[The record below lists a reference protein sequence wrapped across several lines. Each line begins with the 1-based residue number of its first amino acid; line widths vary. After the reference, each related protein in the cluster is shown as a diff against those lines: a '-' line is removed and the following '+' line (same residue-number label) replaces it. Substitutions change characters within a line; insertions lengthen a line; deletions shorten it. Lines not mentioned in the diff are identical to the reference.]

1 MAPKKKKKPT
11 ANPARGFATTS
22 VPSKSK
28 TVDQPDEA
36 LGDASAAGTST
47 DTGTKITAPGKDKV
61 VTSKDGEHAEQGL
74 KIQDMTADEF
84 EAHLEDSE
92 LESLLA
98 KYATRCVADARRQV
112 ARLETE
118 RRQLRPQSQKLS
130 TYTWLLEET
139 IENLIDMDARD
150 TSCGPSTSRSV
161 ETAVDEEKLL
171 LDLWT
176 LERVLV
182 SLKFPRVSEALAHI
196 TELALLRQ
204 LKSATDSLPGLP
216 EALQWYACKM
226 PEGELINYEQ
236 TTGTMTGVSG
246 TSTPL
251 QVTSECQQRQPKDVA
266 SIFPARPKTDKDTE
280 PPTANQSRQSPAS
293 TPAQVSEAEDSSS
306 SLVSSESDED
316 DDPAKL
322 TEKAIRI
329 QRLLWKAQN
338 DDASDAKKSG
348 TTKERRIAK
357 LHRKLEQLHR
367 DPLFDKQEAQT
378 AWDTVFAELL
388 ITRQEL
394 MRATARKRREE
405 KQATIQ
411 HNIDDDTA
419 NKGPVSEDDVLAAAE
434 DEDALLGGMFGESED
449 PNASEHNQPASE
461 DPIRLLEFGKWS
473 GLSPKRLLDEVCKGR
488 DSRCRIQVRIVQRT
502 SYSARHKLEIYWT
515 ADTLAEAHTITAL
528 PPEVSAQVDER
539 LWVLEMTRVAAAD
552 TTQSEAYICT
562 IGLFLVST
570 LGASEHKSVG
580 RLPTVW
586 RDVVKDLGDAKEA
599 IVNEE
604 RKGALRRLRALISK
618 TQNELRRQQATPP
631 SQDPSESHS
640 IAGAPRRA
648 RAPFTVSWSPDQ
660 VSKEWNSRISRPSFQ
675 EMLQVRQQLPV
686 HHYKDRIL
694 SCIAENPVS
703 VICAETGA
711 GKSSGIPVLLLEQ
724 AFGGAQDYRILVTQ
738 PRRISAIS
746 LARRVS
752 QELGESRNDI
762 GTNRSLVGYAIRLES
777 KTSSTTRITY
787 ATTGVLLRML
797 EDSPDLNELDCLI
810 LDEVHERT
818 MDLDLLF
825 IALQKLQKRRSTLKI
840 VLMSA
845 TVDAKKFSDYFGGAP
860 VLDLPG
866 RTFPV
871 EVGFLEDAV
880 EATNDMTG
888 VKEKDLTI
896 QEEERDLNEAYVS
909 EKGRPV
915 IAEPE
920 KYSNKTQQ
928 TISNMDEYHIDY
940 GLIAKLAA
948 CIASKPRY
956 AKYST
961 AILIFMP
968 GIGEMRRLHNL
979 LLSMDTFGRGWIVH
993 LLHSTF
999 STEELER
1006 AFERPPKGQRK
1017 IVIATNIAETG
1028 ITIPD
1033 VTAVI
1038 DTCKEKIMRFDER
1051 RQLSR
1056 LTEGFIS
1063 RSSARQRR
1071 GRAARVQEGLCF
1083 HLVTKHRYDNLMLE
1097 QQVPE
1102 MLRLS
1107 LQDPI
1112 LRIKVWNLG
1121 SIEETLN
1128 AAIEPPLRKNVL
1140 RAIDKLKD
1148 AGALAK
1154 NEALTPLGQQI
1165 ARLPLE
1171 VLLAKLAILGVIFQC
1186 LDPVLAI
1193 ISLLTSKSPFLS
1205 APTSGSQTD
1214 ARRTFSRGDSDLLS
1228 SLNAYESWKKAKA
1241 ARSAQ
1246 EFCRKNHISDQTMVQ
1261 VEAQK
1266 IQLLV
1271 YLVDAGLVKLDPEE
1285 RAALNRARAQSSS
1298 GGRGGGGLA
1307 SHSVIIPPRYNLPVI
1322 PDRALNAIVATAL
1335 YPRVLMR
1342 EGKGWR
1348 NVYTNQIV
1356 SLTSRSVNHP
1366 SSSSSSSSKPPRWLS
1381 FYEAMQNP
1389 RSGSLNVFETS
1400 AIPESALAIL
1410 IGAEAEI
1417 KFFAGV
1423 LVLDGGKIRLSVRR
1437 WRELMAVK
1445 ILRERVL
1452 ATLERSY
1459 QKPGEVREEGRAWL
1473 DMWLK
1478 IEAAQEA

>member
-22 VPSKSK
+22 LPSKSK
-28 TVDQPDEA
+28 TVDEPDQA
-36 LGDASAAGTST
+36 LVNVNDESLVAGT
-47 DTGTKITAPGKDKV
+47 DTKLTARLD
-61 VTSKDGEHAEQGL
+61 DEHAAPNSGKPSEHGL
-74 KIQDMTADEF
+74 KIQDMTPEEF
-84 EAHLEDSE
+84 EAHLEESE
-92 LESLLA
+92 LETMLS
-98 KYATRCVADARRQV
+98 KYANRCIADARRQV
-112 ARLETE
+112 VRLETE
-118 RRQLRPQSQKLS
+118 RRQLRPQAHRLS
-130 TYTWLLEET
+130 TYNWLPEET
-139 IENLIDMDARD
+139 INDVFGMDVGD
-150 TSCGPSTSRSV
+150 TNAVFPASRGVRTS
-161 ETAVDEEKLL
+161 VDEEKLSV
-171 LDLWT
+171 DLWS

-182 SLKFPRVSEALAHI
+182 SLNFPSVSLAVAYI
-196 TELALLRQ
+196 TEIALLGQ
-204 LKSATDSLPGLP
+204 LTVTPDSLSGLP
-216 EALQWYACKM
+216 EALQWYASKG
-226 PEGELINYEQ
+226 PATELMNYEQ
-236 TTGTMTGVSG
+236 TTGTKTGLSG
-246 TSTPL
+246 DSTPL
-251 QVTSECQQRQPKDVA
+251 QIASE
-266 SIFPARPKTDKDTE
+266 PATG
-280 PPTANQSRQSPAS
+280 NQSRQSPAA
-293 TPAQVSEAEDSSS
+293 TPAGVAEAEEDSSAS
-306 SLVSSESDED
+306 PEASESEED
-316 DDPAKL
+316 NDPAKL
-322 TEKAIRI
+322 TEKFVGI
-329 QRLLWKAQN
+329 QQQIWVAQN
-338 DDASDAKKSG
+338 EEANDRMKAVAR
-348 TTKERRIAK
+348 KEKRIARLQSK
-357 LHRKLEQLHR
+357 LQQLCC
-367 DPLFDKQEAQT
+367 DPLFDKQEAEA
-378 AWDTVFAELL
+378 AWATILTQL
-388 ITRQEL
+388 QGTRQQL
-394 MRATARKRREE
+394 MRVAATKRREQ
-405 KQATIQ
+405 KQAAAQ
-411 HNIDDDTA
+411 QNIDDDTEIKKLVA
-419 NKGPVSEDDVLAAAE
+419 EDNGPATAE
-434 DEDALLGGMFGESED
+434 DEDGLLGGMFGESED
-449 PNASEHNQPASE
+449 TLIPQQNHPASE
-461 DPIRLLEFGKWS
+461 SSIRLLDFGNWS
-473 GLSPKRLLDEVCKGR
+473 GLSPKRLLDEVCRTR
-488 DSRCRIQVRIVQRT
+488 DSGCRVQSRTLQET
-502 SYSARHKLEIYWT
+502 SYSARHTLQISWT
-515 ADTLAEAHTITAL
+515 ANTMPEGLATTAL
-528 PPEVSAQVDER
+528 PPEIFAQVSER
-539 LWVLEMTRVAAAD
+539 LWELEMRMIAAAS
-552 TTQSEAYICT
+552 TAQSEAYICT
-562 IGLFLVST
+562 LGLFLVST
-570 LGASEHKSVG
+570 LGASEQKAIG

-586 RDVVKDLGDAKEA
+586 RDVVKDLGEAKEKV
-599 IVNEE
+599 VNKE
-604 RKGALRRLRALISK
+604 RKETLRRLRALIHE
-618 TQNELRRQQATPP
+618 TQERLKQQQAKLP
-631 SQDPSESHS
+631 SKELAKPLSNVSD
-640 IAGAPRRA
+640 RR
-648 RAPFTVSWSPDQ
+648 RTRVPVSNWSPEQ
-660 VSKEWNSRISRPSFQ
+660 VSKEWNMRTSHSSFH
-675 EMLQVRQQLPV
+675 EMLQIRQQLPV
-686 HHYKDRIL
+686 HQYKDQIL
-694 SCIAENPVS
+694 SCIRKNAVS

-724 AFGGAQDYRILVTQ
+724 EFSAGRDYRILVTQ
-738 PRRISAIS
+738 PRRISAIT

-777 KTSSTTRITY
+777 KTSNTTRITY

-797 EDSPDLNELDCLI
+797 EESPNLIELDCLI

-825 IALQKLQKRRSTLKI
+825 IALQKLMKRRSTLKI

-880 EATNDMTG
+880 EVTNDLAG
-888 VKEKDLTI
+888 VKENDLVV
-896 QEEERDLNEAYVS
+896 QDEDQDFDEFYAND
-909 EKGRPV
+909 KGRPV

-920 KYSNKTQQ
+920 KYSSQTQQ
-928 TISNMDEYHIDY
+928 AVVNMDEYHIDY
-940 GLIAKLAA
+940 SLVAKLAA
-948 CIASKPRY
+948 TIATKPRY
-956 AKYST
+956 AKYSS

-968 GIGEMRRLHNL
+968 GIGEMRRLYSF
-979 LLSMDTFGRGWIVH
+979 LLSMDTFGRNWVVH

-1006 AFERPPKGQRK
+1006 AFERPPKGHRK

-1083 HLVTKHRYDNLMLE
+1083 HLVTKHRYENLMLE

-1128 AAIEPPLRKNVL
+1128 AAIEPPSRKNVL

-1171 VLLAKLAILGVIFQC
+1171 VLLAKLAIFGVIFRC
-1186 LDPVLAI
+1186 LDPILAI
-1193 ISLLTSKSPFLS
+1193 ISLLGSKSPFLPI
-1205 APTSGSQTD
+1205 PTSGSQID
-1214 ARRTFSRGDSDLLS
+1214 ARHAFSRGNSDLLS

-1241 ARSAQ
+1241 ARMAQ
-1246 EFCRKNHISDQTMVQ
+1246 EFCRKNHISDQTMGQ

-1271 YLVDAGLVKLDPEE
+1271 YLVDAGLVTLEPEE
-1285 RAALNRARAQSSS
+1285 RAALNRARTYS
-1298 GGRGGGGLA
+1298 GRGGVLP
-1307 SHSVIIPPRYNLPVI
+1307 SYDIPARYNQTV
-1322 PDRALNAIVATAL
+1322 PDRALNAIIAMAL
-1335 YPRVLMR
+1335 YPRILMQ

-1348 NVYTNQIV
+1348 NVYTNQLV
-1356 SLTSRSVNHP
+1356 SLIPRSVNHP
-1366 SSSSSSSSKPPRWLS
+1366 SSSQTPKTAPTAPRWLS
-1381 FYEAMQNP
+1381 FYEAVQNT
-1389 RSGSLNVFETS
+1389 RSGALNVFETS
-1400 AIPESALAIL
+1400 AIPESALAML
-1410 IGAEAEI
+1410 LGAEAEF

-1423 LVLDGGKIRLSVRR
+1423 LLLDGGKVKLSVKR

-1452 ATLERSY
+1452 GVLEECYKR
-1459 QKPGEVREEGRAWL
+1459 PGEVGEEGRVWL

-1478 IEAAQEA
+1478 IEAAQEG

>member
-11 ANPARGFATTS
+11 TNPARGFATTS

-28 TVDQPDEA
+28 AVDEPDEA
-36 LGDASAAGTST
+36 LVSVNDTTQGPGTDA
-47 DTGTKITAPGKDKV
+47 KLTAPVNDEH
-61 VTSKDGEHAEQGL
+61 TASKNGEQARQDL
-74 KIQDMTADEF
+74 KIQDMTPEEL

-92 LESLLA
+92 LEGILA
-98 KYATRCVADARRQV
+98 RYATRCIADARRQV
-112 ARLETE
+112 VRLETE
-118 RRQLRPQSQKLS
+118 RRQLRPQAQKLS
-130 TYTWLLEET
+130 TYSWLPEET
-139 IENLIDMDARD
+139 VDDLFDVDAHD
-150 TSCGPSTSRSV
+150 TSHVSSASRGV
-161 ETAVDEEKLL
+161 ETSVDEEKLL
-171 LDLWT
+171 LDLWS

-182 SLKFPRVSEALAHI
+182 SLKFPRVSQAVAHI
-196 TELALLRQ
+196 AETALLGQ
-204 LKSATDSLPGLP
+204 LRRTPESLPGLP
-216 EALQWYACKM
+216 EAFQWYASKT
-226 PEGELINYEQ
+226 PEGELVNYEQ
-236 TTGTMTGVSG
+236 TQGTLTGLSG
-246 TSTPL
+246 DNTPFQITS
-251 QVTSECQQRQPKDVA
+251 
-266 SIFPARPKTDKDTE
+266 E
-280 PPTANQSRQSPAS
+280 PPTASQSRQSPAS
-293 TPAQVSEAEDSSS
+293 TPARVSEAEEDSSL
-306 SLVSSESDED
+306 SLESPESEED
-316 DDPAKL
+316 NDPAKL
-322 TEKAIRI
+322 TDKSVQI
-329 QRLLWKAQN
+329 QRLLWEAQN
-338 DDASDAKKSG
+338 EETNGIMKAE
-348 TTKERRIAK
+348 TRKERRITK
-357 LHRKLEQLHR
+357 LHRKLQLLQR
-367 DPLFDKQEAQT
+367 DPLFDKHEAEA
-378 AWDTVFAELL
+378 AWETILTQLL
-388 ITRQEL
+388 ATRQQL
-394 MRATARKRREE
+394 MRADAAKRREG
-405 KQATIQ
+405 KRAAAHQ
-411 HNIDDDTA
+411 NLDDDT
-419 NKGPVSEDDVLAAAE
+419 KRQGPISEDNGPGAVE
-434 DEDALLGGMFGESED
+434 DEDAILGGMFGDSED
-449 PNASEHNQPASE
+449 TIASEQNLPASE
-461 DPIRLLEFGKWS
+461 SSVRLLDFGKWS
-473 GLSPKRLLDEVCKGR
+473 GLSPKRLLEEVCTGR
-488 DSRCRIQVRIVQRT
+488 DTRCRIQVRTLQQT
-502 SYSARHKLEIYWT
+502 PYSARHKLQIVWT
-515 ADTLAEAHTITAL
+515 ADNMTEAHTTTAL
-528 PPEVSAQVDER
+528 PPEVSAQVNER
-539 LWVLEMTRVAAAD
+539 FWELEMRSVAAAGAA
-552 TTQSEAYICT
+552 QSEAYICT
-562 IGLFLVST
+562 LALFLLST
-570 LGASEHKSVG
+570 LGASEQKAIG

-586 RDVVKDLGDAKEA
+586 RDVVKELSDAKE
-599 IVNEE
+599 ILVNTE
-604 RKGALRRLRALISK
+604 RKATLRRLRALILETK
-618 TQNELRRQQATPP
+618 DRLKQQQAILC
-631 SQDPSESHS
+631 SKEPSETHTDVGDRHR
-640 IAGAPRRA
+640 I
-648 RAPFTVSWSPDQ
+648 TVPVSAIWSPEQ
-660 VSKEWNSRISRPSFQ
+660 VTKEWDIRTSRPSFR
-675 EMLQVRQQLPV
+675 EMLQIREQLPV

-694 SCIAENPVS
+694 SCIAENAVS
-703 VICAETGA
+703 IICAETGA

-724 AFGGAQDYRILVTQ
+724 AFCASRDFRILVTQ
-738 PRRISAIS
+738 PRRISAIT

-797 EDSPDLNELDCLI
+797 EESPNLAELDCLV

-825 IALQKLQKRRSTLKI
+825 IALQKLLKRRSTLKI

-845 TVDAKKFSDYFGGAP
+845 TVDAKKFSDYFDGAP

-871 EVGFLEDAV
+871 EVGFLEDALEV
-880 EATNDMTG
+880 TNDLTG
-888 VKEKDLTI
+888 VKEKDPAI
-896 QEEERDLNEAYVS
+896 QDEDQDLNDSYVT
-909 EKGRPV
+909 EKGRP
-915 IAEPE
+915 IISEPE
-920 KYSNKTQQ
+920 KYSSQTQQ
-928 TISNMDEYHIDY
+928 TLSNMDEYHIDY

-948 CIASKPRY
+948 SIASKPRY
-956 AKYST
+956 AKYSS

-979 LLSMDTFGRGWIVH
+979 FLSMDTFSRDWIVH

-1038 DTCKEKIMRFDER
+1038 DSCKEKIMRFDER

-1083 HLVTKHRYDNLMLE
+1083 HLVTKHRFENLMLE

-1128 AAIEPPLRKNVL
+1128 AAIEPPSRKNVL

-1154 NEALTPLGQQI
+1154 NEALTPLGQRI

-1171 VLLAKLAILGVIFQC
+1171 VLLAKLAIFGVIFRC
-1186 LDPVLAI
+1186 LDPILAI
-1193 ISLLTSKSPFLS
+1193 ISLLTSKSPFLPIP
-1205 APTSGSQTD
+1205 ASGSQTD
-1214 ARRTFSRGDSDLLS
+1214 ARHMFSRGDSDLLS

-1241 ARSAQ
+1241 ARTGQ
-1246 EFCRKNHISDQTMVQ
+1246 EFCRKNHISDPAMGQ

-1271 YLVDAGLVKLDPEE
+1271 YLVDAGLVRLDPEE
-1285 RAALNRARAQSSS
+1285 RAALNRARTYS
-1298 GGRGGGGLA
+1298 GRGGGLLP
-1307 SHSVIIPPRYNLPVI
+1307 SYTIPVRYNQPV
-1322 PDRALNAIVATAL
+1322 PDRALNAIVAMAL

-1348 NVYTNQIV
+1348 NVYTNQVV

-1366 SSSSSSSSKPPRWLS
+1366 SHSPLTTPRATPRWLS
-1381 FYEAMQNP
+1381 FYEAMQNT

-1400 AIPESALAIL
+1400 AIPESALAVL
-1410 IGAEAEI
+1410 LGAEAEF

-1423 LVLDGGKIRLSVRR
+1423 LVLDGGKLRLSVRR

-1445 ILRERVL
+1445 ILRERL
-1452 ATLERSY
+1452 LGTLEKCYSRPS
-1459 QKPGEVREEGRAWL
+1459 EVGEEGRRWL

>member
-1 MAPKKKKKPT
+1 MAPKKKKKPA

-28 TVDQPDEA
+28 PIGEPDEA
-36 LGDASAAGTST
+36 VVSVNDTTPGPGTDAEL
-47 DTGTKITAPGKDKV
+47 TAPV
-61 VTSKDGEHAEQGL
+61 SDGNATLKSGEQAEQGR
-74 KIQDMTADEF
+74 KIQEMTPEEL

-92 LESLLA
+92 LDGVLA
-98 KYATRCVADARRQV
+98 KYATRCIADARRQV

-118 RRQLRPQSQKLS
+118 RRQLRPQALKLS
-130 TYTWLLEET
+130 TYNWLPEET
-139 IENLIDMDARD
+139 IDDLFDMVARD
-150 TSCGPSTSRSV
+150 TSPMSSAFRGV
-161 ETAVDEEKLL
+161 EIPVDEEKLL
-171 LDLWT
+171 LDLWS

-182 SLKFPRVSEALAHI
+182 SLKFPRVSEAIAHV
-196 TELALLRQ
+196 TETALLGQ
-204 LKSATDSLPGLP
+204 LRTIPDFLPGLP
-216 EALQWYACKM
+216 EALQWYASTAL
-226 PEGELINYEQ
+226 EGELMNYEQ
-236 TTGTMTGVSG
+236 TTGITTGLSG
-246 TSTPL
+246 NNTPD
-251 QVTSECQQRQPKDVA
+251 QA
-266 SIFPARPKTDKDTE
+266 SSG
-280 PPTANQSRQSPAS
+280 PPTASQSRQSPAS
-293 TPAQVSEAEDSSS
+293 TPAKVSEAEDDSES
-306 SLVSSESDED
+306 SLETPEPEED
-316 DDPAKL
+316 NDPAKL
-322 TEKAIRI
+322 TEKSVHL
-329 QRLLWKAQN
+329 QRLLWEVQN
-338 DDASDAKKSG
+338 KEADDIPKTGAK
-348 TTKERRIAK
+348 KERRIAM
-357 LHRKLEQLHR
+357 LHRKLELLRR
-367 DPLFDKQEAQT
+367 DPLFDEYEAEA
-378 AWDTVFAELL
+378 AWDAVLAQLL
-388 ITRQEL
+388 ATRQQL
-394 MRATARKRREE
+394 MRAAATKRRQE
-405 KQATIQ
+405 KRAAVEQ
-411 HNIDDDTA
+411 NIDDDIGIQKPISQD
-419 NKGPVSEDDVLAAAE
+419 NEPGAAE

-449 PNASEHNQPASE
+449 TTVFEQTPPASE
-461 DPIRLLEFGKWS
+461 SSVRLLDFGKWS
-473 GLSPKRLLDEVCKGR
+473 GLSPKRLLDEVCRAR
-488 DSRCRIQVRIVQRT
+488 DSKSRVQIRTLQQT
-502 SYSARHKLEIYWT
+502 SYSARHKLQISWT
-515 ADTLAEAHTITAL
+515 ADAMVDAHTTAAL
-528 PPEVSAQVDER
+528 PPEVSVRVNQR
-539 LWVLEMTRVAAAD
+539 LWELEMKNIAAAGAA
-552 TTQSEAYICT
+552 QSEGYVCT
-562 IGLFLVST
+562 LGLFLVST
-570 LGASEHKSVG
+570 LGASEHKAIG

-586 RDVVKDLGDAKEA
+586 RDVVNDLTDAQA
-599 IVNEE
+599 VLVNKE
-604 RKGALRRLRALISK
+604 RKETLRRLRAVISDA
-618 TQNELRRQQATPP
+618 QDRLRQQQARLP
-631 SQDPSESHS
+631 SKEPSEGQASVAHR
-640 IAGAPRRA
+640 RRA
-648 RAPFTVSWSPDQ
+648 RAPVSAHWSPEQ
-660 VSKEWNSRISRPSFQ
+660 VSKEWETRTTRPSFR
-675 EMLQVRQQLPV
+675 EMLQIRQQLPV
-686 HHYKDRIL
+686 HQYKDRIL
-694 SCIAENPVS
+694 SCIAENAVS

-724 AFGGAQDYRILVTQ
+724 EFCASRDYRILVTQ
-738 PRRISAIS
+738 PRRISAIT

-797 EDSPDLNELDCLI
+797 EESPNLDELDCLI

-825 IALQKLQKRRSTLKI
+825 IALQKLLKRRSTLKI

-866 RTFPV
+866 RTYPV

-880 EATNDMTG
+880 EVTNDLSG
-888 VKEKDLTI
+888 VKERDPAI
-896 QEEERDLNEAYVS
+896 QDGDEDLNDFSAS
-909 EKGRPV
+909 DKGRPI
-915 IAEPE
+915 IAELE
-920 KYSNKTQQ
+920 KYSSKTQQ
-928 TISNMDEYHIDY
+928 TISNMDEYHIAY
-940 GLIAKLAA
+940 SLIAKLAA
-948 CIASKPRY
+948 SIASKPRY
-956 AKYST
+956 AKYSS

-979 LLSMDTFGRGWIVH
+979 LLSMDTFSRDWVVH

-1038 DTCKEKIMRFDER
+1038 DSCKEKIMRFDER

-1128 AAIEPPLRKNVL
+1128 AAIEPPSRKNVL

-1148 AGALAK
+1148 AGALAR
-1154 NEALTPLGQQI
+1154 NETLTPLGQQI

-1171 VLLAKLAILGVIFQC
+1171 VLLAKLAIFGVIFRC
-1186 LDPVLAI
+1186 LDPILAI
-1193 ISLLTSKSPFLS
+1193 ISLLTSKSPFLPIP
-1205 APTSGSQTD
+1205 ASGSQSD
-1214 ARRTFSRGDSDLLS
+1214 ARHAFSRGDSDLLS
-1228 SLNAYESWKKAKA
+1228 SLNAYEGWKKAKA
-1241 ARSAQ
+1241 ARTAPD
-1246 EFCRKNHISDQTMVQ
+1246 FCRKNHISDQTMGQ

-1271 YLVDAGLVKLDPEE
+1271 YLVDAGLVALDPEE
-1285 RAALNRARAQSSS
+1285 RAALNCARTTSSA
-1298 GGRGGGGLA
+1298 GRGGLPSSSYA
-1307 SHSVIIPPRYNLPVI
+1307 VPVRYNQTVA
-1322 PDRALNAIVATAL
+1322 DRALNGIIATAL

-1348 NVYTNQIV
+1348 NVYTNQVV

-1366 SSSSSSSSKPPRWLS
+1366 AHTPKAPRWLS
-1381 FYEAMQNP
+1381 FYEAMQNT
-1389 RSGSLNVFETS
+1389 RSGALNVFETS
-1400 AIPESALAIL
+1400 AVPESALAIL
-1410 IGAEAEI
+1410 LGAEAEF

-1423 LVLDGGKIRLSVRR
+1423 LVVDGGKVRLAVRR

-1445 ILRERVL
+1445 ILREGVL
-1452 ATLERSY
+1452 GALDKCYRR
-1459 QKPGEVREEGRAWL
+1459 PGEVGGDEEGRRVRSWL

>member
-1 MAPKKKKKPT
+1 MAPKKKKKPA

-28 TVDQPDEA
+28 AVDEPDEG
-36 LGDASAAGTST
+36 LVSVDDTASGAGT
-47 DTGTKITAPGKDKV
+47 GAKPTAPIKHENAA
-61 VTSKDGEHAEQGL
+61 SSNGEQAVQGL
-74 KIQDMTADEF
+74 KIQDMTPEEF

-92 LESLLA
+92 LEGVLS
-98 KYATRCVADARRQV
+98 KYATRCIADARRQV

-118 RRQLRPQSQKLS
+118 RRQLRPQAQKLS
-130 TYTWLLEET
+130 TYNWLPDET
-139 IENLIDMDARD
+139 VDSLFDMDAH
-150 TSCGPSTSRSV
+150 GQLRSIP
-161 ETAVDEEKLL
+161 D
-171 LDLWT
+171 
-176 LERVLV
+176 
-182 SLKFPRVSEALAHI
+182 F
-196 TELALLRQ
+196 
-204 LKSATDSLPGLP
+204 LPGLS
-216 EALQWYACKM
+216 EALQWYASKT
-226 PEGELINYEQ
+226 PEGELTNYEQ
-236 TTGTMTGVSG
+236 TTGPTTGLSG
-246 TSTPL
+246 DSTPL
-251 QVTSECQQRQPKDVA
+251 QMTS
-266 SIFPARPKTDKDTE
+266 E

-293 TPAQVSEAEDSSS
+293 TPAGVSEAEEDSSS
-306 SLVSSESDED
+306 SPESSESEED
-316 DDPAKL
+316 NDPAKL
-322 TEKAIRI
+322 IEKSVQI
-329 QRLLWKAQN
+329 QRRLWEAQN
-338 DDASDAKKSG
+338 EDANDIAKAGKRR
-348 TTKERRIAK
+348 ERRIAK
-357 LHRKLEQLHR
+357 LQRKLQQLRR
-367 DPLFDKQEAQT
+367 DPLLDKQEEEA
-378 AWDTVFAELL
+378 AWEIILTQLMEA
-388 ITRQEL
+388 RQQYL
-394 MRATARKRREE
+394 RVAATKRRKE
-405 KQATIQ
+405 KQAAVQ
-411 HNIDDDTA
+411 QNIDDDTVI
-419 NKGPVSEDDVLAAAE
+419 KKPGSEDNGLTAA
-434 DEDALLGGMFGESED
+434 DDDDALLGGMFGESED
-449 PNASEHNQPASE
+449 TIVSERNQPASE
-461 DPIRLLEFGKWS
+461 NSIRLLDFGKWS
-473 GLSPKRLLDEVCKGR
+473 GLSPKRLLDEVCRGR
-488 DSRCRIQVRIVQRT
+488 DSRCRIQIRT
-502 SYSARHKLEIYWT
+502 LQQTSHSTRHKLQISWT
-515 ADTLAEAHTITAL
+515 ADTMAEASTTLAL
-528 PPEVSAQVDER
+528 PSEVSAQVNER
-539 LWVLEMTRVAAAD
+539 FWELEMRGVAAAG

-562 IGLFLVST
+562 LGLFLVST
-570 LGASEHKSVG
+570 LGASEQKAIS

-586 RDVVKDLGDAKEA
+586 RDVVKDLGDTKERL
-599 IVNEE
+599 VNEE
-604 RKGALRRLRALISK
+604 RKETLRRLRALISE
-618 TQNELRRQQATPP
+618 TQDRLSQRQSKLP
-631 SQDPSESHS
+631 SKERSEACS
-640 IAGAPRRA
+640 IAGDRRRA
-648 RAPFTVSWSPDQ
+648 RAPVIVNWSPEQ
-660 VSKEWNSRISRPSFQ
+660 VSTEWNTRTSRPSFR
-675 EMLQVRQQLPV
+675 EMLQVRQELPV
-686 HHYKDRIL
+686 HQYKDRIL
-694 SCIAENPVS
+694 SCIAEHAVS

-724 AFGGAQDYRILVTQ
+724 EFCASRDYRILVTQ
-738 PRRISAIS
+738 PRRISAIT

-752 QELGESRNDI
+752 QELGENRNDI

-797 EDSPDLNELDCLI
+797 EESPNLNDLDCLI

-825 IALQKLQKRRSTLKI
+825 IALQKLLKRRSTLKI

-871 EVGFLEDAV
+871 EVGFLEDAI
-880 EATNDMTG
+880 EATTDLAG
-888 VKEKDLTI
+888 VKEKDPAI
-896 QEEERDLNEAYVS
+896 QDEDQDWNDYYGND
-909 EKGRPV
+909 KGRPI
-915 IAEPE
+915 IAQPE
-920 KYSNKTQQ
+920 KYSSQTQQ

-940 GLIAKLAA
+940 SLIAKLAA
-948 CIASKPRY
+948 SIASKPRY
-956 AKYST
+956 AKYSS

-979 LLSMDTFGRGWIVH
+979 LLSMDTFSKDWIVH

-1128 AAIEPPLRKNVL
+1128 AAIEPPSRKNVL

-1154 NEALTPLGQQI
+1154 NETLTPLGQQI

-1171 VLLAKLAILGVIFQC
+1171 VLLAKLAIFGVIFQC
-1186 LDPVLAI
+1186 LDPILAI
-1193 ISLLTSKSPFLS
+1193 ISLLTSKSPFLPI
-1205 APTSGSQTD
+1205 PTSGSQGD
-1214 ARRTFSRGDSDLLS
+1214 ARHAFSRGDSDLLS
-1228 SLNAYESWKKAKA
+1228 SLNAYEGWKKAKA
-1241 ARSAQ
+1241 ARTAP
-1246 EFCRKNHISDQTMVQ
+1246 EFCRKNHISDQTMGQ
-1261 VEAQK
+1261 VEMQK

-1271 YLVDAGLVKLDPEE
+1271 YLVDAGLVTLEPEE
-1285 RAALNRARAQSSS
+1285 RATLNRARTYSS
-1298 GGRGGGGLA
+1298 GRGGLP
-1307 SHSVIIPPRYNLPVI
+1307 SYTIPARYNQTV
-1322 PDRALNAIVATAL
+1322 PDRALSAIIAVAL
-1335 YPRVLMR
+1335 YPRILMR

-1348 NVYTNQIV
+1348 NVYTNQMV
-1356 SLTSRSVNHP
+1356 SLTPRSVNHP
-1366 SSSSSSSSKPPRWLS
+1366 SHAPKAPRWLS
-1381 FYEAMQNP
+1381 FYEAMQNT

-1410 IGAEAEI
+1410 LGAEAEF

-1423 LVLDGGKIRLSVRR
+1423 LVLDGGKVRLSVRR
-1437 WRELMAVK
+1437 WRELMALK

-1452 ATLERSY
+1452 GTLDKCYDR
-1459 QKPGEVREEGRAWL
+1459 PAEVGEEGRIWL